1 MFAGI
6 MIASR
11 LEPWI
16 GEKAVTIIQLIL
28 FCVCAPIIIW
38 MRWQNRKVDKQ
49 NKTTKSLSLSICIM
63 LILILGTWGGKID

>member
-1 MFAGI
+1 MNNSQKKYDFYIYALVMFAGI

-49 NKTTKSLSLSICIM
+49 NKDS
-63 LILILGTWGGKID
+63 

>member
-11 LEPWI
+11 LEPWM
-16 GEKAVTIIQLIL
+16 GEKTVTIIQLIL

-49 NKTTKSLSLSICIM
+49 NKDS
-63 LILILGTWGGKID
+63 